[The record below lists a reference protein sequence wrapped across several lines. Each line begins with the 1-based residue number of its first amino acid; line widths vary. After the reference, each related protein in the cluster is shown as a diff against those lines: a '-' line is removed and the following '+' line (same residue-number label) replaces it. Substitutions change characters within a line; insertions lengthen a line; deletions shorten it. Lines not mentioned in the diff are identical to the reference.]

1 MGMTGNYFRTSQNN
15 AMDIREGKYSLADLI
30 YDEAQEGNII
40 DIDKAWHAIQFTLT
54 GCPYGGDD
62 DNIFS
67 KLVLSGNVL
76 TDDEKELAE
85 FSAMLISVDDVK
97 KLSEALNKLTEEE
110 FRNNFDIDDMLENDI
125 YPIMEDEDEDGFFEY
140 VWGWLGELKEFMI
153 KASGEN
159 QVVIFYIS

>member
-1 MGMTGNYFRTSQNN
+1 MGMTGNYFRTSKSN
-15 AMDIREGKYSLADLI
+15 AMNVREGKYSLADLI
-30 YDEAQEGNII
+30 YDDAQEGNII

-85 FSAMLISVDDVK
+85 FSAMLISSDDVR

-110 FRNNFDIDDMLENDI
+110 FRNSFDIGDMLANDI
-125 YPIMEDEDEDGFFEY
+125 YPITEDEEEDGFFEY
-140 VWGWLGELKEFMI
+140 VWACLSELKEFMV
-153 KASGEN
+153 KASEEN